1 MLDGLKTGDKVRVYY
16 EYPFAAGAVT
26 VQVNGLVF
34 IFEGTIEDF
43 TDAEIDFINQNGYTI
58 KQ

>member
-1 MLDGLKTGDKVRVYY
+1 MLDGLKTGDRVRVYY
-16 EYPFAAGAVT
+16 EYPFAAGTVT

-34 IFEGTIEDF
+34 ISEATIEDF
-43 TDAEIDFINQNGYTI
+43 TDAEIDFISQNGYNI